1 MATDKIRK
9 YVLPNIPYLFIGWFC
24 LKIGTA
30 YRLAAGA
37 GFGEKLLG
45 LGQTIGT
52 AFASFAPG
60 LAPLDW
66 LVGIVGAVGFRL
78 LIYCKAKKAKKFR
91 RDAEYGTARWGNE
104 KDIKPFVDPKFE
116 NNMLLTATERLT
128 MNTRPKNPANARNL
142 NFCGIG
148 SSGSG
153 KTRFWLTPQLL
164 QAHSSYVVVDPKGG
178 VLGQVGAFL
187 QRRGYQI
194 KVFNSINFS
203 KSMHYNPLSYIR
215 NEADILKFVNAL
227 ITNTKG
233 EGKEGDPFWTK
244 AETLLYCA
252 LIAYI
257 IFEGPAEDRNMNTLV
272 DMISGMEVKE
282 DDENY
287 KNAVDYMF
295 DGLAKRKPDCFAV
308 KQYRKFKLSSGK
320 TAKSILISCGA
331 RLAPFDIPQLR
342 EIMSYD
348 ELELDRM
355 GDRRT
360 ATFFC
365 ISDTDSTY
373 NFLVALAFSQMF
385 NLLCERADNVHGG
398 RLPHHVRVLWDEA
411 ANTGQVPQ
419 LEKLVAV
426 IRSREI
432 SLCLLY
438 QQLAQ
443 CKAIYDKNA
452 ETILGNMD
460 SVLFLGGRE
469 SSTIKEISENWL
481 GKATI
486 SMQTEGR
493 SRGQSE
499 SYSQNTQR
507 LGRELMTPS
516 ELATMPGDRCILQLR
531 GLPPFY
537 SKKYDLKQHPNYK
550 YTAEADKVKNAFD
563 LNSLVTRRMDKLN
576 PNETYTVYKVDVP
589 DEAITGED
597 EDIDTPLPP
606 CMPFPRALTGFP
618 VSSTAKVMYCRM
630 LDAMLSKGQEDEN
643 GILFVCF
650 PVTAIAAVLSRSP
663 MTVKRSLNELETA
676 GLIMRVRQG
685 VGEPNRIYVLIP
697 GKEDAAL
704 A

>member
-45 LGQTIGT
+45 LGQTIGA
-52 AFASFAPG
+52 AFGSFAPG
-60 LAPLDW
+60 LVPFDW
-66 LVGIVGAVGFRL
+66 LVGIVGAAAFRL
-78 LIYCKAKKAKKFR
+78 LIYFKSKKAKKFR

-187 QRRGYQI
+187 QRRGYKI
-194 KVFNSINFS
+194 KVFNSIDFS

-308 KQYRKFKLSSGK
+308 KQYKKYKLASGK
-320 TAKSILISCGA
+320 TAKSILISCGS

-348 ELELDRM
+348 ELELDRI
-355 GDRRT
+355 GDRKT
-360 ATFFC
+360 AVFFT
-365 ISDTDSTY
+365 ISDTTPTY
-373 NFLVALAFSQMF
+373 NFIVALAFSQMF

-411 ANTGQVPQ
+411 ANTGQVPS

-426 IRSREI
+426 IRSREV
-432 SLCLLY
+432 SLCLFY
-438 QQLAQ
+438 QQYAQ
-443 CKAIYDKNA
+443 CKAIYKDNA

-460 SVLFLGGRE
+460 SVIFLGGRE

-499 SYSQNTQR
+499 SYNQNTQR

-516 ELATMPGDRCILQLR
+516 ELATMLGDKCILQLR
-531 GLPPFY
+531 GLPPFF
-537 SKKYDLKQHPNYK
+537 SSKYDLKQHPNYR
-550 YTAEADKVKNAFD
+550 YTAEADKKKNAFD
-563 LNSLVTRRMDKLN
+563 LDKLIN
-576 PNETYTVYKVDVP
+576 RRRRPGLSEACEVYEVDAS
-589 DEAITGED
+589 EAGPVNED
-597 EDIDTPLPP
+597 EDILNYDDVDDP
-606 CMPFPRALTGFP
+606 
-618 VSSTAKVMYCRM
+618 
-630 LDAMLSKGQEDEN
+630 DA
-643 GILFVCF
+643 
-650 PVTAIAAVLSRSP
+650 
-663 MTVKRSLNELETA
+663 
-676 GLIMRVRQG
+676 
-685 VGEPNRIYVLIP
+685 YV
-697 GKEDAAL
+697 
-704 A
+704 